1 MARRRKFYPEEPSGW
16 RKALGFLGGAAQ
28 GVGTALAQKQWDDRL
43 KRRDLA
49 GDIASF
55 GTLAREKLWTDE
67 TMRQEGAEFARALGH
82 DPEVFLSGVSGST
95 LQDRVQAARKIPGFE
110 FLPPEAVA
118 ELVGI
123 TPSEDMMV
131 ARGTIES
138 GPPQMGLTGPALA
151 AAPTP
156 PPPPPDMTRP
166 LQEKVPQLSPE
177 ELDALLAKSAGPGP
191 AGQERPMHLP
201 VGGEESVTVRPSGP
215 SPFEVEGPSMYS
227 ESLDPIVR
235 QQEAQRESRERT
247 GEVAREEPAEA
258 QRGVAITQN
267 EMASLFSS
275 EEIQRQMDAAIQM
288 ANNPE
293 YDDAMK
299 DKFLRDSA
307 VQLAAKVAELTRI
320 NAPEGVIQQQI
331 RKNEVLSAAM
341 RAAFG
346 LSHTPVRVTFPDQ
359 TSGFVFFGFD
369 ENGNITVTR
378 APGGAEPW
386 SSTQGGLDWRS
397 IPGVSE
403 LMPPG
408 DSDLTQADMD
418 RMGHI
423 IGNYYR

>member
-1 MARRRKFYPEEPSGW
+1 MRRRNRGRNLFYPEEPSGW

-43 KRRDLA
+43 KRRDLSS
-49 GDIASF
+49 DIASF
-55 GTLAREKLWTDE
+55 GTLAREKFWTDE
-67 TMRQEGAEFARALGH
+67 TMRQEGAEFARAVGH

-110 FLPPEAVA
+110 FLPPEAVS

-156 PPPPPDMTRP
+156 PPDMTRP

-191 AGQERPMHLP
+191 VGQERALP
-201 VGGEESVTVRPSGP
+201 TPWEESVTVRAPEP

-247 GEVAREEPAEA
+247 GEVAREETAEA

-293 YDDAMK
+293 YDDAMREQ
-299 DKFLRDSA
+299 FLRNSA
-307 VQLAAKVAELTRI
+307 VQLAAKVAELTRV

-369 ENGNITVTR
+369 EDGNVTVTR

-386 SSTQGGLDWRS
+386 SSTQGGIDLGALPD
-397 IPGVSE
+397 IPG
-403 LMPPG
+403 
-408 DSDLTQADMD
+408 LTQDD
-418 RMGHI
+418 RDTMGHI
-423 IGNYYR
+423 ISNNYYR